1 MTTDDENFVMIVL
14 EDEITQ
20 QQQRGEYL
28 ELRPNRETWDKEFK
42 DFRNFVEIQA
52 RKRMFDRYPAILA
65 NIYLILT
72 SSFRWCLLELDK
84 KRILTQN

>member
-52 RKRMFDRYPAILA
+52 RKGMFDRYPVI
-65 NIYLILT
+65 
-72 SSFRWCLLELDK
+72 W
-84 KRILTQN
+84 